1 MDNTLEHGCMSNKCV
16 ENESPVTG
24 LKNES
29 TRQRW
34 ELFHRAIA
42 HAKQSNVNN
51 MQETDAVLGETKRP
65 GPLLS
70 ITN

>member
-1 MDNTLEHGCMSNKCV
+1 MSNKYT
-16 ENESPVTG
+16 ESESPVVA

-42 HAKQSNVNN
+42 HAKEAN
-51 MQETDAVLGETKRP
+51 DASLIDDDTPAAEAGAAA
-65 GPLLS
+65 PLLS
-70 ITN
+70 VVR

>member
-1 MDNTLEHGCMSNKCV
+1 MSNKCV

-42 HAKQSNVNN
+42 HAKRSNVSN
-51 MQETDAVLGETKRP
+51 MQDADAVAGEIKRP
-65 GPLLS
+65 NPLLS